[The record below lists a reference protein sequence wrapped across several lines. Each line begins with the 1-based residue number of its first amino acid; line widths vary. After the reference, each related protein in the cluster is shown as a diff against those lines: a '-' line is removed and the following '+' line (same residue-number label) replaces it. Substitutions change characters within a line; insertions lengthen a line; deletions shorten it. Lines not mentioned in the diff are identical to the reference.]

1 MDNEKSMDMQ
11 LLDESGKVILDGEDV
26 WKLKIKM

>member
-26 WKLKIKM
+26 GELKIKM